1 MRNNKSSLNVKVEN
15 PDKEKLK
22 DKIDDLKQKNLV
34 LIKEIYCLKHELAR
48 NNEKLKLKIR
58 NTKNNIE
65 LLNHQ
70 VDAIKSSKF
79 IKIWEK
85 ITKLGS

>member
-34 LIKEIYCLKHELAR
+34 LIKEIYCLKHELSR

-58 NTKNNIE
+58 NNKNNIE

-70 VDAIKSSKF
+70 IDAIKSSKF
-79 IKIWEK
+79 IKIWKK